1 MSSNLGSGR
10 APITQAES
18 DMINSWLRDQ
28 LKEYNDR
35 DYAAV
40 NRRIDNLRDALEQS
54 ESDVIRPL
62 FGGSVQKNT
71 SVEGLSDADVL
82 LTINNS
88 NLIGMKPRS
97 VIKRMGALI
106 RQRPPKT
113 KIRLGDLAVTVTYS
127 DGIEVQLLPAIRRKD
142 GVRII
147 DPARNRWSDVIYP
160 DRFRAN
166 LTKVNQARGGQV
178 IPAIKLMK
186 GLASQVIENDDE
198 KIQGYHM
205 ESIAVE
211 AFRNYQGPINLR
223 SMLIHFCESASEIVL
238 EPIRDSTEQS
248 INVDGYMKGARSP
261 RRRRASKN
269 FRRMLNRFSA
279 CRTARH
285 LDKLFGG

>member
-1 MSSNLGSGR
+1 MRPNRGS

-18 DMINSWLRDQ
+18 DMINSWLSDQ

-40 NRRIDNLRDALEQS
+40 NRHIDNLRDALEQS

-82 LTINNS
+82 LFINNS
-88 NLIGMKPRS
+88 SLIGMKPRS

-106 RQRPPKT
+106 RQRLPKT

-127 DGIEVQLLPAIRRKD
+127 DSIEIQLLPAIRRKD

-147 DPARNRWSDVIYP
+147 DPAKNRWSDVTYP
-160 DRFRAN
+160 DRFREN
-166 LTKVNQARGGQV
+166 LTKVNQANGGRV
-178 IPAIKLMK
+178 IPVIKLAK

-205 ESIAVE
+205 EAIAIE
-211 AFRNYQGPINLR
+211 AFRDYQGLTDLR

-238 EPIRDSTEQS
+238 EPIKDLTKQS
-248 INVDGYMKGARSP
+248 RNVDGYMKGARSP
-261 RRRRASKN
+261 QRRRASKN
-269 FRRMLNRFSA
+269 FRKMHNRFSA
-279 CRTARH
+279 CRSARH
-285 LDKLFGG
+285 LDRLFGS